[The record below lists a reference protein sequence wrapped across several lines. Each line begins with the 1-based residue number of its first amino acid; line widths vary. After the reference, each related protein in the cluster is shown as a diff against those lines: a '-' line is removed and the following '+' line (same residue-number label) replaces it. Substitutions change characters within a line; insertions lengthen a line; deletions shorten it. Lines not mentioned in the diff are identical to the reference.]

1 MTIENN
7 TSCYLIVDIII
18 NRDVLIIIDVMGRNE
33 SNVINMQ
40 VGF

>member
-1 MTIENN
+1 MTVENN
-7 TSCYLIVDIII
+7 TSCYLIVDIIT

-33 SNVINMQ
+33 SNVINMY